1 MRIPRLVLAV
11 PLTVSLSSAALAGA
25 SAWQEVE
32 GGALR
37 IVTEK
42 PDPAEGHLRGALELR
57 LKPGWK
63 TYWMDPGDAGVPPTL
78 TIRHNGAEIPIEL
91 RFPAPRRFADT
102 YSSWAGYDKDVSFA
116 FTLALPAGLETTPA
130 LDAALFIGLCEQICI
145 PVQAALPVDLTAA
158 QGPAETEAAFSALP
172 GTPTEKFGATLAQ
185 TAGGRLLVDVA
196 TGDSA
201 GEAELFVAT
210 DGRAMLGAPEP
221 AGRHGATA
229 RFSIPVLSG
238 ADTIDAESRFPY
250 TLVTPGKAVSGVLQ
264 LSRTN

>member
-1 MRIPRLVLAV
+1 MRIAHLALAV
-11 PLTVSLSSAALAGA
+11 PLTVSLSSAAFAGA
-25 SAWQEVE
+25 SAWQQVE

-37 IVTEK
+37 IVTGK
-42 PDPAEGHLRGALELR
+42 PDMAGRHLRGALELR

-78 TIRHNGAEIPIEL
+78 TIRHAGAEIPIAL
-91 RFPAPRRFADT
+91 GFPAPRRFADA
-102 YSSWAGYDKDVSFA
+102 YSSWAGYDHDVSFA
-116 FTLALPAGLETTPA
+116 FTLALPAGLETASA

-158 QGPAETEAAFSALP
+158 EGPEETKAAFSALP
-172 GTPTEKFGATLAQ
+172 GTPSEKFGAVLAQ
-185 TAGGRLLVDVA
+185 AAGGRLQVEVT
-196 TGDSA
+196 TGDSTA
-201 GEAELFVAT
+201 EAALFVAT
-210 DGRAMLGAPEP
+210 DGKAMLGAPEP
-221 AGRHGATA
+221 AGRNGATA

-250 TLVTPGKAVSGVLQ
+250 TLVVQGKAVSGVLQ